1 MASGASQRRSFRRVG
16 SAPKDSGL
24 ALNAP
29 SEPSVKAWR
38 PVVPEVLR
46 KLASGMRLAD
56 RSVNAQQYWRW
67 SCTQAATGTGQPT
80 SQQLVDFLC
89 CVVPYEELA
98 TLVHRLQRR
107 TAGLGGLWYEFC
119 DQHGMRASDPYTA
132 EAVPLLEFVCVAIER
147 APDRVVLLKRP
158 SKYTPFVALAV
169 QCAMERLEQN
179 SCRSPTGNVPRP
191 RSARLLCGERGKV
204 ASGRASPLSTRK
216 RMWSHVA
223 PPVLSCP
230 SPPRKM
236 GASVKQT
243 SAQAA
248 GPVRT
253 WRSSSNR
260 SWASRR
266 TIPRR
271 GLDASHPL
279 DALAG
284 SGARNMQPAVPVRQ
298 QRSCCCVDA
307 LGHRW

>member
-191 RSARLLCGERGKV
+191 RSARLLCGERGKWQGFAAIDPKTDV
-204 ASGRASPLSTRK
+204 EPRRAAGVVVSESSAKDGGFRETDL
-216 RMWSHVA
+216 
-223 PPVLSCP
+223 
-230 SPPRKM
+230 
-236 GASVKQT
+236 GASCRTRADMAQQLKQVLGIKAHHSQARAGRLSSPRCFGWVRSQKHAARGT
-243 SAQAA
+243 SETTAFMLL
-248 GPVRT
+248 R
-253 WRSSSNR
+253 
-260 SWASRR
+260 
-266 TIPRR
+266 
-271 GLDASHPL
+271 
-279 DALAG
+279 
-284 SGARNMQPAVPVRQ
+284 
-298 QRSCCCVDA
+298 
-307 LGHRW
+307 